1 MAISSD
7 HDWEDGPS
15 VLISPETEEE
25 GEEALP
31 APSEEPPQEPAGR
44 REPRRRAPF
53 WVRLI
58 YVLIFSILVLS
69 SLVTYALVSRDRTDR
84 LVANQEA
91 LWAPLVEAL
100 ENKVTDLEAR
110 LEEVEEKLDQAAR
123 EPERPAASSKKKKN

>member
-1 MAISSD
+1 MALRSD

-15 VLISPETEEE
+15 VLISPEAE
-25 GEEALP
+25 GEEREEARP
-31 APSEEPPQEPAGR
+31 APPEAPPREPDR
-44 REPRRRAPF
+44 RAEPRRRSPF

-69 SLVTYALVSRDRTDR
+69 ALVTYALVARDRTDR

-100 ENKVTDLEAR
+100 ENRVVALEDR
-110 LEEVEEKLDQAAR
+110 LEELEERLGQAGRETDQ
-123 EPERPAASSKKKKN
+123 PAPPPKKKP